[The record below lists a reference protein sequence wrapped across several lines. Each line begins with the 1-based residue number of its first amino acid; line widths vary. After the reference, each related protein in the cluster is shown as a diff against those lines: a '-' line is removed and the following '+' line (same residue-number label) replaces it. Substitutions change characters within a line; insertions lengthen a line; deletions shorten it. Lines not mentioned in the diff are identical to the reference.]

1 MAELE
6 QRTAVVLTISDSC
19 SRGER
24 TDQSG
29 PAVRQALEANGFAV
43 VGSDIVP
50 DENTAIENALI
61 SWCDRAQMIVTTGGT
76 GLAKR
81 DVTPEATQA
90 ICDRLIPGIP
100 ELMRHEG
107 AQHTPLA
114 ALSRGLCG
122 VRNGTLI
129 LNLPGSPK
137 AATESLAPVAGL
149 LPHALDLLKGKTR
162 HAE

>member
-1 MAELE
+1 MAEIE

-43 VGSDIVP
+43 VGSDILP

-61 SWCDRAQMIVTTGGT
+61 SWCERVQLIITTGGT

-137 AATESLAPVAGL
+137 AAVESLAPVANL

-162 HAE
+162 HTE